1 MEEEEIGQEFDR
13 VIRAGMMATSNVTD
27 AIARRSAEQ
36 ARVQRE
42 AAMTEARAADVAVK
56 RAEQL
61 TREAAHDSRAMELA
75 NIRATQATEAEK
87 NRLTREALQVADRSI
102 GRDEWWK
109 NATPARIADTVSLAA
124 EMADR
129 SPVAVSVYERM
140 SGKIHDLYGID
151 LQEHRAIYTMPF
163 APNQELNRNSA
174 LVDSIDDSLARRREE
189 AEAAN
194 ARTEVADATKAADA
208 AELMNKNSVYGQ
220 YADRDWLDRASADE
234 LAHAYGVTAGP
245 AEHDQVAFVANGRI
259 EDALHARFGVVEVID
274 KDGTPESI
282 EAEMSRLITAAAA
295 DRGNTDREYDG
306 GEHHVHAQAAGIR
319 AERHEDAAAEH
330 GMSEAANR
338 AKAAA
343 AGPQTA
349 AARQVSQSFPDTA
362 QDAIGKARR
371 PGAPKAR
378 IDRGPTKQ
386 RGAEHVIER

>member
-27 AIARRSAEQ
+27 AIARRSTEQ

-75 NIRATQATEAEK
+75 NIRATQATEGEM

-124 EMADR
+124 ETADR
-129 SPVAVSVYERM
+129 SPVAASVYERM
-140 SGKIHDLYGID
+140 GARINDLYGVD
-151 LQEHRAIYTMPF
+151 VDQVRAAAGPQEA
-163 APNQELNRNSA
+163 NRHSA
-174 LVDSIDDSLARRREE
+174 LTNAVDDALARRREE

-194 ARTEVADATKAADA
+194 ARTEVAEATKAADA

-234 LAHAYGVTAGP
+234 LAHAYGVTVGP
-245 AEHDQVAFVANGRI
+245 AEHDQVAFVANGGI
-259 EDALHARFGVVEVID
+259 EDALHARFGVVEAIE

-282 EAEMSRLITAAAA
+282 EAETSRLITAAAA
-295 DRGNTDREYDG
+295 DRDNTDREYDG
-306 GEHHVHAQAAGIR
+306 GEHQVHAQAAGIH

-330 GMSEAANR
+330 GVSEAAEAANR
-338 AKAAA
+338 AQAAA

-349 AARQVSQSFPDTA
+349 AARQVSQSFPDAA

-378 IDRGPTKQ
+378 IDRGSSKQ
-386 RGAEHVIER
+386 RGADHVLEP

>member
-75 NIRATQATEAEK
+75 NIRATQATDGEK

-124 EMADR
+124 ETADR

-140 SGKIHDLYGID
+140 SARINDLYGVD
-151 LQEHRAIYTMPF
+151 VDQVRAAAGPQEA
-163 APNQELNRNSA
+163 NRHSA
-174 LVDSIDDSLARRREE
+174 LTNAVDDALARRREE
-189 AEAAN
+189 AETAN
-194 ARTEVADATKAADA
+194 ARTEVAEATKAADA

-282 EAEMSRLITAAAA
+282 EAETSRLITAAAS
-295 DRGNTDREYDG
+295 DRDNTDRAYDG
-306 GEHHVHAQAAGIR
+306 GEHQVHAQAAGIR

-343 AGPQTA
+343 AGPQAA

-378 IDRGPTKQ
+378 IDRGPSKQ